1 MWGGSTTLAH
11 AAQGAASAHA
21 APRGSG
27 ILPITLNQAGLTR
40 DGQAHSPS
48 PHLLDQDLVLPG
60 AALAFL
66 AAAIV

>member
-1 MWGGSTTLAH
+1 MLHRVGPAFFR
-11 AAQGAASAHA
+11 SA
-21 APRGSG
+21 
-27 ILPITLNQAGLTR
+27 LNQAGLTR

-60 AALAFL
+60 VALAFL